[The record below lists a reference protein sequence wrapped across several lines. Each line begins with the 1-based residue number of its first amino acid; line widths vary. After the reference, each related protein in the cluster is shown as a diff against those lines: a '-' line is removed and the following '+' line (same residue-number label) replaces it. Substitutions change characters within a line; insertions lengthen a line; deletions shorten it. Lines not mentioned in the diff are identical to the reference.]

1 MADEENSG
9 TSLQIAGFNLSGW
22 AMAAAIPV
30 LSGIS
35 GAVYFGY
42 DALSRFN
49 AVEQSVAPLLD
60 IDSRVQ
66 ALEQAVND
74 NDVRG
79 LASALSQIQTQM
91 TTILEQQRNLLDLRS
106 KVERSELITN
116 GIDDRLQ
123 RLQSDI
129 DSTWNAIDALE
140 KPL

>member
-1 MADEENSG
+1 MADEEDSG

-22 AMAAAIPV
+22 AMAAALPV

-49 AVEQSVAPLLD
+49 AVEQSVEPLLD

-66 ALEQAVND
+66 ALEQAIAD

-79 LASALSQIQTQM
+79 LSSALSQIQTQM

-123 RLQSDI
+123 RLQTDI

>member
-1 MADEENSG
+1 MADEEESG
-9 TSLQIAGFNLSGW
+9 TSLKIGGFNISGVVV
-22 AMAAAIPV
+22 AVAVPV
-30 LSGIS
+30 LSGLS

-42 DALSRFN
+42 DALARFN
-49 AVEQSVAPLLD
+49 AVEQSVEPLLGM
-60 IDSRVQ
+60 DSRLQ
-66 ALEQAVND
+66 ALEQAIAD

-79 LASALSQIQTQM
+79 LSSALSQIQTQM

-123 RLQSDI
+123 RLQNDI

>member
-1 MADEENSG
+1 MADDEESG
-9 TSLQIAGFNLSGW
+9 TSLKIGWFNISGVVV
-22 AMAAAIPV
+22 AVAVPV

-49 AVEQSVAPLLD
+49 AVEQSVEPLLD
-60 IDSRVQ
+60 MDSRLQ
-66 ALEQAVND
+66 ALEQAIAD

-79 LASALSQIQTQM
+79 LSANLTNLSTQM

-106 KVERSELITN
+106 KVERAELITN

>member
-1 MADEENSG
+1 MADEEAGG

-22 AMAAAIPV
+22 AIAAALPV

-49 AVEQSVAPLLD
+49 AVEQSVEPLLD
-60 IDSRVQ
+60 LDSRLQ
-66 ALEQAVND
+66 ALEQAIAD

-79 LASALSQIQTQM
+79 LSANLTNLSTQM

-106 KVERSELITN
+106 KVERAELITN

>member
-1 MADEENSG
+1 MSDEGE
-9 TSLQIAGFNLSGW
+9 TSLKVAGFDLKGW
-22 AMAAAIPV
+22 YLAAALPV

-49 AVEQSVAPLLD
+49 GVEEAVAPLLEM
-60 IDSRVQ
+60 DSRVQ
-66 ALEQAVND
+66 TLEQAITD

-79 LASALSQIQTQM
+79 LASRLANISTQM
-91 TTILEQQRNLLDLRS
+91 TTVLEQQRALLDLRS

-116 GIDDRLQ
+116 GIDDKIKALKA
-123 RLQSDI
+123 DI
-129 DSTWNAIDALE
+129 DSTWDAIDALE

>member
-22 AMAAAIPV
+22 AMAAALPI

-49 AVEQSVAPLLD
+49 SVEQAVEPLLD
-60 IDSRVQ
+60 LDSRVQ
-66 ALEQAVND
+66 ALEQAISD

>member
-1 MADEENSG
+1 MADDEESG
-9 TSLQIAGFNLSGW
+9 TSLKIGGFNISGVVV
-22 AMAAAIPV
+22 AVAVPV

-49 AVEQSVAPLLD
+49 AVEQSVEPLLD
-60 IDSRVQ
+60 MDSRLQ
-66 ALEQAVND
+66 ALEQAIAD

-79 LASALSQIQTQM
+79 LSANLTNLSTQM

-106 KVERSELITN
+106 KVERAELITN

>member
-1 MADEENSG
+1 MADEEDSG

-22 AMAAAIPV
+22 AIAAALPV

-49 AVEQSVAPLLD
+49 AVEESVAPLLD
-60 IDSRVQ
+60 LDGRVQ
-66 ALEQAVND
+66 ALEQAIAD

-79 LASALSQIQTQM
+79 LSSSLSQINTQM
-91 TTILEQQRNLLDLRS
+91 GTILEQQRTLLDLRS

-123 RLQSDI
+123 RLQNDI

>member
-1 MADEENSG
+1 MADEEDSG

-22 AMAAAIPV
+22 AMAAALPV

-49 AVEQSVAPLLD
+49 AVEESVAPLLD

-66 ALEQAVND
+66 ALEQAIAD

-79 LASALSQIQTQM
+79 LSSALSQIQTQM

-123 RLQSDI
+123 RLQTDI

>member
-1 MADEENSG
+1 MSDEGE
-9 TSLQIAGFNLSGW
+9 TSLKVAGFDLKGW
-22 AMAAAIPV
+22 YLAAALPV

-49 AVEQSVAPLLD
+49 GVEEAVAPLLEM
-60 IDSRVQ
+60 DSRGQ
-66 ALEQAVND
+66 TLEQAITD

-79 LASALSQIQTQM
+79 LASRLANISTQM
-91 TTILEQQRNLLDLRS
+91 TTVLEQQRALLDLRS

-116 GIDDRLQ
+116 GIDDKIKALKA
-123 RLQSDI
+123 DI
-129 DSTWNAIDALE
+129 DSTWDAIDALE